1 MTVSDGWVPDR
12 PPPRPPRA
20 DLGSTAG
27 AAVIDRL
34 PLGLRAAAISPGR
47 HGLTGLLLLVAVA
60 VTVAAGGWW
69 LARPR
74 DEVAVRPRPV
84 GQPVAASSPADPSGD
99 APATGPGIVGASATP
114 SVGASAGPGAV
125 FVHVVGAVRRSGL
138 VQLAPG
144 SRVADAVDAA
154 GGMTA
159 RADPA
164 SVNLARLLVDGEQV
178 RVLRRG
184 DSPVAAP
191 DGAGVAGPL
200 PGAPGAAV
208 TGPIDLNTATVDQ
221 LDTLPGIGPVLAQR
235 IVDWRTANGR
245 FSSVDE
251 LAEVS
256 GIGEATL
263 ADLRAAVTVR

>member
-1 MTVSDGWVPDR
+1 MLDR
-12 PPPRPPRA
+12 
-20 DLGSTAG
+20 
-27 AAVIDRL
+27 I

-47 HGLTGLLLLVAVA
+47 QGLAGLVLLVVVA
-60 VTVAAGGWW
+60 VTVAAGAW
-69 LARPR
+69 LVARPR
-74 DEVAVRPRPV
+74 DGVAVRPRPV
-84 GQPVAASSPADPSGD
+84 GEPVAASSPTGPSVG
-99 APATGPGIVGASATP
+99 APVTGPGAVGASAPP
-114 SVGASAGPGAV
+114 SVAAGAGPV

-138 VQLAPG
+138 VQLATG

-164 SVNLARLLVDGEQV
+164 SVNLARVLVDGEQV

-191 DGAGVAGPL
+191 LGAGATAPL
-200 PGAPGAAV
+200 PGSAGGAVA
-208 TGPIDLNTATVDQ
+208 GLIDLNTASVDQ

-251 LAEVS
+251 LGEVS
-256 GIGEATL
+256 GIGDARL
-263 ADLRAAVTVR
+263 ADLRAAVAVQ